1 MKQLSGAKRRLS
13 LIKQDNIFGNL
24 FILIPMI
31 GFLLFSAIP
40 IGYSLAISLTD
51 YNGINYEKLTYVG
64 LNNYLTILSDRAF
77 WKSMLVTVIA
87 TLGVPLGIVIALV
100 IAMLIN
106 AVAKGNT
113 FYKVAMFIPFVTSSV
128 AIAMIWAWMFNSNFG
143 IINVWINKLFN
154 RPGPFWLEDPKI
166 VLLVYIFQ
174 GAWSSLGFNIILFSA
189 ALSSIPKDS
198 YEVAEMDGA
207 NPVQIFTKITVPLIS
222 PTTFYLFTFGLIG
235 SLQDFSRFMLMTQK
249 GPDNMTFTAVY
260 YLYDHAFQ
268 NSLTGLGYASAVG
281 WVICLFV
288 GVITVINFMVTQ
300 RRVHYE

>member
-1 MKQLSGAKRRLS
+1 MMKKKLTTAKLE
-13 LIKQDNIFGNL
+13 NINGNL
-24 FILIPMI
+24 FILIPML

-40 IGYSLAISLTD
+40 IGYSLVISLTN
-51 YNGINYEKLTYVG
+51 YNGINYDSLTFVGFSNYV
-64 LNNYLTILSDRAF
+64 TILKDPAF

-87 TLGVPLGIVIALV
+87 TLGVPLGIILGLV

-113 FYKVAMFIPFVTSSV
+113 IYKIAMFIPFVVSSV
-128 AIAMIWAWMFNSNFG
+128 AVAMIWGWMFNSNFG
-143 IINVWINKLFN
+143 IINVWIYKIFG
-154 RPGPFWLEDPKI
+154 RQGPFWLEDPNI
-166 VLLVYIFQ
+166 VLLVYILQ

-189 ALSSIPKDS
+189 ALGSIPQES
-198 YEVAEMDGA
+198 YEVAKIDGA
-207 NPVQIFTKITVPLIS
+207 NPFQTFTKITIPLIS

-268 NSLTGLGYASAVG
+268 NALTGLGYASAVG
-281 WVICLFV
+281 WVICIFV
-288 GVITVINFMVTQ
+288 GIVTLINFVVTQ
-300 RRVHYE
+300 RRVHYG